1 MFSYEPL
8 AKTLKEK
15 DMKVAE
21 LADMAGL
28 SKSVLLNK
36 LNGGEYLSPLY
47 LDKICAALDV
57 PIEKVVLWK
66 KGEQNSSERIK
77 INWEKVICRCK
88 ERRLSLNELSRLCGL
103 DSSSLYQLKKRDSG
117 VKQRIAGFIS
127 KILECDIEDLL

>member
-21 LADMAGL
+21 LAEKAGL

-36 LNGGEYLSPLY
+36 LNGNEYLSALC
-47 LDKICAALDV
+47 LDKICTALNV

-66 KGEQNSSERIK
+66 KGEQNSSERIR

-88 ERRLSLNELSRLCGL
+88 EKRLSLNELSRLCGL
-103 DSSSLYQLKKRDSG
+103 NSSSLYQLKKRDSG
-117 VKQRIAGFIS
+117 VKQRIAGFIAQA
-127 KILECDIEDLL
+127 LECNVEDLL